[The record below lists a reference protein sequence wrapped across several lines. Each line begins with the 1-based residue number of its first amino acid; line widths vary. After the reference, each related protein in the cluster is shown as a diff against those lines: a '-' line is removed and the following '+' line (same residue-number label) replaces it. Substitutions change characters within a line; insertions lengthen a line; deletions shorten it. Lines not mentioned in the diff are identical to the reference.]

1 MHCPICGA
9 RRSRKGRPFTE
20 ATLQQ
25 HVLSHEQ
32 REQQHVL
39 SHQQREQQPAL
50 EQPALELTRLIAD
63 EDMPDGAFFALAWEP
78 GEW

>member
-1 MHCPICGA
+1 MQCPICGA
-9 RRSRKGRPFTE
+9 SRSRKGRPFTE

-32 REQQHVL
+32 REQQ
-39 SHQQREQQPAL
+39 
-50 EQPALELTRLIAD
+50 PALELTRLIAD
-63 EDMPDGAFFALAWEP
+63 EDMPDGAFFALAWEL